1 MAIYHLAAKVIS
13 RGQGRSAIAAAAYR
27 AAERITCLRTGLT
40 FDYCHKKEVA
50 YRNIFAPK
58 NSPEWVK
65 DRSRLWNEV
74 ELAEKRRDAQ
84 LCREIELALPHELSM
99 KAQIGILEEYVIK
112 QFVKQGMVA
121 DVALHAKEGNVHA
134 HILLTLRHIT
144 PQGFGQKCRTWNT
157 TDQIEQWRFA
167 WASHANRKLSAVG
180 SKARIDH
187 RSLED
192 QGIQKLPTIHEG
204 VHRYMAER
212 GLQSF
217 RQELNR
223 LIKEKNMTTQQTKTS
238 SITSTQSENHTPSP
252 LSLKIAATRLRHNIK
267 PKSTEKA
274 DKKSELWFQQSGDE
288 GPTDFFTAKA
298 QHLYWEKLVAFF
310 GHDQVQRSHDQYGYH
325 LRIKVDDERVV
336 FDYGTKIRCST
347 GSDEEIRVAIQLI
360 KVKGWKKLR
369 VSGDKEFRRRAFFEA
384 IRQGLKPDEIYGYI
398 ATSDELAVAQKIA
411 IDLELVEKEEVEE
424 VDAVENFIQQTT
436 PESPSPRRQL
446 KPK

>member
-27 AAERITCLRTGLT
+27 AGERITCLRTGLT
-40 FDYCHKKEVA
+40 FDYRLKKEVA
-50 YRNIFAPK
+50 YRHIFAPK

-74 ELAEKRRDAQ
+74 ELAEKRRDSQ

-99 KAQIGILEEYVIK
+99 KAQIAILEEYVLK

-121 DVALHAKEGNVHA
+121 DVALHAKEGNAHA

-180 SKARIDH
+180 SKARIDN

-192 QGIQKLPTIHEG
+192 QGIQRLPTVHEG
-204 VHRYMAER
+204 VHRHMAGR
-212 GLQSF
+212 GLPSF

-238 SITSTQSENHTPSP
+238 SITSAQIGTHKPSSLP
-252 LSLKIAATRLRHNIK
+252 LKIDAIRQRHNIK

-274 DKKSELWFQQSGDE
+274 DKDSGFWFQQSGDE
-288 GPTDFFTAKA
+288 EPTDFFTAKA
-298 QHLYWEKLVAFF
+298 QHDYWEKLVAFF
-310 GHDQVQRSHDQYGYH
+310 GHDQVQRSHDQHGFH
-325 LRIKVDDERVV
+325 LRIKVDEKRVV
-336 FDYGTKIRCST
+336 YDYGSKVRCAS
-347 GSDEEIRVAIQLI
+347 GSDEEIRVAIQLA

-384 IRQGLKPDEIYGYI
+384 IRQGFKPDEIYGYI
-398 ATSDELAVAQKIA
+398 ATSDELANARKIA
-411 IDLELVEKEEVEE
+411 IDLGLVEKEEVE
-424 VDAVENFIQQTT
+424 AVENNIEHTNA
-436 PESPSPRRQL
+436 ESPSPRRQL
-446 KPK
+446 KHK